1 MTWSN
6 FQIANDLYTNYKYLI
21 YLYYAVLLY
30 IYYKSFACLY
40 DHQLSVAYVIL
51 INVMQATQKSCFR
64 KRSNFSG
71 LCIETIDVVN
81 VNTNV
86 FISHTKVSVSLNIAF
101 DYIQIHS
108 KLSKYRSILS
118 IVLIHLQWLPF
129 FQFFLIV
136 FWKAFT
142 CLGQI
147 FVPVRVELC
156 CFAYALLFYWE
167 SIQCWGYSF
176 VLAIC
181 SFTRIHNLYTVNG
194 IRDISLS

>member
-129 FQFFLIV
+129 FLVFLNCFLESFHMSWVDFRACACRVVLFCVCFIILLGEHLVLGILICISHMQF
-136 FWKAFT
+136 
-142 CLGQI
+142 
-147 FVPVRVELC
+147 
-156 CFAYALLFYWE
+156 
-167 SIQCWGYSF
+167 
-176 VLAIC
+176 
-181 SFTRIHNLYTVNG
+181 YTNTQFIYG
-194 IRDISLS
+194 